1 VRNLRAAEDSDRVH
15 CVMHGKSPEMTRNT
29 AYVSRFNVVKFL
41 HPVLAEDR
49 ARTGF
54 GLPEVIVA
62 VTVFGAGVLG
72 VAAVGGAARNLAHIA
87 AVRSAQ
93 TVAAGSTLENVPV
106 EVRGHLE
113 VTVDTAAVAP
123 RLIEIRVTVSGSG
136 SAGARQWVARR
147 LSTGP

>member
-1 VRNLRAAEDSDRVH
+1 MA
-15 CVMHGKSPEMTRNT
+15 RNT
-29 AYVSRFNVVKFL
+29 PKVSRIEVVKFL

-93 TVAAGSTLENVPV
+93 TVAAGSTLEDVPGD
-106 EVRGHLE
+106 VRGHLE

-123 RLIEIRVTVSGSG
+123 GLIEIRVTVSGWR

-147 LSTGP
+147 LSAGP

>member
-1 VRNLRAAEDSDRVH
+1 MKNLRAAEDSDRIH
-15 CVMHGKSPEMTRNT
+15 CVMHGRSPEIARNT
-29 AYVSRFNVVKFL
+29 PYVRRFNVVKFL

-62 VTVFGAGVLG
+62 LTVLGVGVLG

-93 TVAAGSTLENVPV
+93 TVAAGSALENVPV
-106 EVRGHLE
+106 DVRGPLE
-113 VTVDTAAVAP
+113 VTADTAAVAP
-123 RLIEIRVTVSGSG
+123 GLIEIRVTVSGSG
-136 SAGARQWVARR
+136 SAGARQWVVRR
-147 LSTGP
+147 LAAGP

>member
-1 VRNLRAAEDSDRVH
+1 
-15 CVMHGKSPEMTRNT
+15 MTRNT
-29 AYVSRFNVVKFL
+29 PDLRRIHVVKFL
-41 HPVLAEDR
+41 HPVLVEDR
-49 ARTGF
+49 ARSGF

-93 TVAAGSTLENVPV
+93 TVAAGSTLENAPAD
-106 EVRGHLE
+106 VRGDLE
-113 VTVDTAAVAP
+113 VTADTAAVVAG
-123 RLIEIRVTVSGSG
+123 LIEIRVTVSGSR

-147 LSTGP
+147 LSNGP

>member
-1 VRNLRAAEDSDRVH
+1 
-15 CVMHGKSPEMTRNT
+15 MHGKSPEMTQNT
-29 AYVSRFNVVKFL
+29 PDVSRINVVKFL

-49 ARTGF
+49 ARAGF

-72 VAAVGGAARNLAHIA
+72 VAAVGGAARSLAHIA

-93 TVAAGSTLENVPV
+93 TVAAGSTLENVPGD
-106 EVRGHLE
+106 VRGHLE
-113 VTVDTAAVAP
+113 VTADTAAVAP
-123 RLIEIRVTVSGSG
+123 GLIEIRVTVSGWR

>member
-1 VRNLRAAEDSDRVH
+1 
-15 CVMHGKSPEMTRNT
+15 MTRNT
-29 AYVSRFNVVKFL
+29 PDLRRIHVVKFL

-49 ARTGF
+49 ARSGF

-93 TVAAGSTLENVPV
+93 TVAAGSTLENAPAD
-106 EVRGHLE
+106 VRGDLE
-113 VTVDTAAVAP
+113 VTADTAAVVAG
-123 RLIEIRVTVSGSG
+123 LIEIRVTVSGSR

-147 LSTGP
+147 LSNGP

>member
-1 VRNLRAAEDSDRVH
+1 VKNLRAAEDSDRIH

-41 HPVLAEDR
+41 HPVLAGVR
-49 ARTGF
+49 ARRGL

-62 VTVFGAGVLG
+62 VTVFGVGVLG
-72 VAAVGGAARNLAHIA
+72 VAALGSAARNLAHIA

-106 EVRGHLE
+106 DVRGHLE
-113 VTVDTAAVAP
+113 VTVDTAGVAP
-123 RLIEIRVTVSGSG
+123 GLIEIRLTVSGSG
-136 SAGARQWVARR
+136 SAGARRWVARR

>member
-1 VRNLRAAEDSDRVH
+1 MN
-15 CVMHGKSPEMTRNT
+15 RNT
-29 AYVSRFNVVKFL
+29 PDVSRINVVKFL

-62 VTVFGAGVLG
+62 VMLFGTGVLG
-72 VAAVGGAARNLAHIA
+72 VAALGGAARNLAHIA

-93 TVAAGSTLENVPV
+93 TVAAGSTLENVPGD
-106 EVRGHLE
+106 VRGHLE
-113 VTVDTAAVAP
+113 VTADTAAVAP
-123 RLIEIRVTVSGSG
+123 GLIEIRVMVSGWR
-136 SAGARQWVARR
+136 SAGERQWVARR

>member
-1 VRNLRAAEDSDRVH
+1 
-15 CVMHGKSPEMTRNT
+15 MTRNT
-29 AYVSRFNVVKFL
+29 PDVSRINVVKFL
-41 HPVLAEDR
+41 HPVFAEDR
-49 ARTGF
+49 SRTGF

-93 TVAAGSTLENVPV
+93 TVAAGSTLENVPGDA
-106 EVRGHLE
+106 RGHLE
-113 VTVDTAAVAP
+113 VTADTAAVAP
-123 RLIEIRVTVSGSG
+123 GLIEIRVTVSGWR
-136 SAGARQWVARR
+136 SAGERQWVVRR